1 MANDK
6 KLERSSRNKVLAGV
20 CAGIAKYF
28 DLDPFWIRVL
38 FVISGIGILP
48 YIILAI
54 MIPESD
60 SF

>member
-38 FVISGIGILP
+38 FVIT
-48 YIILAI
+48 
-54 MIPESD
+54 
-60 SF
+60 